1 MCGIAGLL
9 NLRSEAPPPDRE
21 LALRMARALRHR
33 GPDGFGIY
41 RDRHAAL
48 AHSRLSIIDLD
59 GGWQPMSDADE
70 GLWVCFNGEI
80 FNYIELREELSQ
92 RGRRFRTKSDTE
104 VLIHAYAEWG
114 EAMVDRLNGQW
125 AFVIWDVR
133 NRRAFFS
140 RDRVGINPLFWTVH
154 QGILR
159 FGSEVKALFQDP
171 SVPRGLSREG
181 LDEAL
186 TFWAPIAPMTPF
198 EGIHQ
203 IPPGAVAT
211 LDLDRDTAPRVSV
224 RWRPSFPVERARP
237 HDEEP
242 EVARVREAIRGGAT
256 IRLRAD
262 VPVGSYLSG
271 GLDSTIVASLIAS
284 NRDVPL
290 RTFSV
295 EFEDREFDE
304 SEHQRDAV
312 AHLGTSHASIKC
324 GDAAVARVFPDVV
337 YHAEAPLLRTA
348 PAPLLILS
356 GLVRQSG
363 YRVVLTGEGADEFF
377 AGYDIFREDRVRRFW
392 ARHPESKF
400 RPLLLNRLYPYL
412 QRSPIAQVEM
422 AKAFF
427 GRNLTQT
434 DDPFYSHRPRWDVTS
449 RIKMMLEPSMREGIA
464 ADAATARLKAS
475 LPDDYAR
482 WTPLARAQYLEIV
495 TLLSG
500 YLLSSQGERMM
511 MASSVEGRF
520 PFLDPEVMDVADAL
534 PDALKLRTLDEKHV
548 LKRSMR
554 DLLPPGVLARKKQPY
569 RAPVVA
575 PFFASGTPDYVEAC
589 LSPEAIKDAGI
600 WQAAPIAGL
609 LAKCRRT
616 GGKSMSNIDDMAFC
630 AVLSTQLMARDLIVG
645 ARVLAAGDDPAGRL
659 GVDVDRIRD
668 GAAG

>member
-9 NLRSEAPPPDRE
+9 NLRVDAPPPDRE

-41 RDRHAAL
+41 RDRSAAL
-48 AHSRLSIIDLD
+48 AHARLSIIDLD
-59 GGWQPMSDADE
+59 GGWQPMSDAE
-70 GLWVCFNGEI
+70 GALWVCFNGEI
-80 FNYIELREELSQ
+80 FNYIELREELSR

-104 VLIHAYAEWG
+104 VLIHGYAEWG

-125 AFVIWDVR
+125 ALVIWDAQR
-133 NRRAFFS
+133 RRAFFS

-154 QGILR
+154 RGVLR
-159 FGSEVKALFQDP
+159 FGSEVKALLQDP
-171 SVPRGLSREG
+171 SIPRGLSREG

-186 TFWAPIAPMTPF
+186 TFWAPVAPLTPF
-198 EGIHQ
+198 EGIRQ

-211 LDLDRDTAPRVSV
+211 LDLDRDVEPRVSV
-224 RWRPSFPVERARP
+224 RWRPSFPTERAAP
-237 HDEEP
+237 HDEAP
-242 EVARVREAIRGGAT
+242 EVASVREAIRGGAT

-284 NRDVPL
+284 NREVPL

-304 SEHQRDAV
+304 SVYQRAAV
-312 AHLGTSHASIKC
+312 DHLGTSHASIRC
-324 GDAAVARVFPDVV
+324 GDADVAGVFPDVV

-356 GLVRQSG
+356 RLVRQRD

-392 ARHPESKF
+392 ARHPESQL
-400 RPLLLNRLYPYL
+400 RPRLLNRLYPYL
-412 QRSPIAQVEM
+412 QRSPVAQVEM

-434 DDPFYSHRPRWDVTS
+434 DDPFYSHRPRWDATS
-449 RIKMMLEPSMREGIA
+449 RIKLMLDPAMREGIA
-464 ADAATARLKAS
+464 ADAATERLRER

-482 WTPLARAQYLEIV
+482 WTPLSRAQYLEIV

-520 PFLDPEVMDVADAL
+520 PFLDPQVMDVADAL
-534 PDALKLRTLDEKHV
+534 PDALKLRALDEKHV
-548 LKRSMR
+548 LKRAMR
-554 DLLPPGVLARKKQPY
+554 DLLPPGVLGRTKQPY

-589 LSPEAIKDAGI
+589 LSPEAIKEAGI
-600 WQAAPIAGL
+600 WQAQPIAGL
-609 LAKCRRT
+609 VAKCRRT
-616 GGKSMSNIDDMAFC
+616 GGKLMSNTDDMAFC
-630 AVLSTQLMARDLIVG
+630 AVLSTQLMARDLLAG
-645 ARVLAAGDDPAGRL
+645 ARVLSAGDDLSGRL

-668 GAAG
+668 GGGA